1 MPVTPEEAAQ
11 IEAVA
16 ALSNKV
22 GEVLDFSDISLCL
35 QALVDTAAA
44 IISDLDDPETA
55 RNQFVAALDGTL
67 DLLTFM
73 PQELRR

>member
-1 MPVTPEEAAQ
+1 MNVPPERAAQ

-22 GEVLDFSDISLCL
+22 GEVLNFDDISLSL
-35 QALVDTAAA
+35 NALADTVAV
-44 IISDLDDPETA
+44 IINDLDDPETA
-55 RNQFVAALDGTL
+55 RNQFVAVLDGAL